1 MDQGRPGG
9 AWFVVPV
16 RLAGLALDHAHPRL
30 DLAEFIDAGVHRV
43 REHPQH
49 AAIRGEFP
57 DGLAPGV
64 REHASWNTDPLASK
78 TEQDL
83 PDAPQFGIFSKT
95 WSTAYCM
102 QRSGLN

>member
-1 MDQGRPGG
+1 M
-9 AWFVVPV
+9 VPV
-16 RLAGLALDHAHPRL
+16 RLAGLALNHARPRL
-30 DLAEFIDAGVHRV
+30 DHAEFIGAGVHRV
-43 REHPQH
+43 REHLQH
-49 AAIRGEFP
+49 AEIRGEFP

-83 PDAPQFGIFSKT
+83 PDALQFGIFSKT

-102 QRSGLN
+102 RLSGLDSS